1 MDSPQALGQT
11 WSRQPHQT
19 RPAERKYVAEKI
31 AFENLRLRNYT
42 AIVATNRSQRANLLH
57 LRLWQTGN
65 EDITRTSIQHQLFS
79 LVLITPSGNKKFRF
93 HEREGYPMALGMSLA
108 TYTIVHVIISL
119 IGIGSGLIV
128 LFGLL
133 NGKLLTGWNGLF
145 LLTTI
150 LTSVTGF
157 FFPYTKLTPGIIL
170 GILSLID
177 LAIALYAL
185 YAGHLTGAWRRTYA
199 ITALIALYFNVFV
212 LVAQLFE
219 KVPAIHALA
228 PTQTEPPFK
237 IAKLLLLIL
246 TVVLITLAAK
256 KFRNPLP

>member
-1 MDSPQALGQT
+1 M
-11 WSRQPHQT
+11 
-19 RPAERKYVAEKI
+19 V
-31 AFENLRLRNYT
+31 F
-42 AIVATNRSQRANLLH
+42 
-57 LRLWQTGN
+57 
-65 EDITRTSIQHQLFS
+65 
-79 LVLITPSGNKKFRF
+79 
-93 HEREGYPMALGMSLA
+93 GMSLA

-128 LFGLL
+128 LFGML
-133 NGKLLTGWNGLF
+133 NGKLLSPWNGLF

-170 GILSLID
+170 GILSLIA

-185 YAGHLTGAWRRTYA
+185 YAGHLSGGWRRTYA
-199 ITALIALYFNVFV
+199 ITALVALYFNVFV

-237 IAKLLLLIL
+237 IAQLLLLIL
-246 TVVLITLAAK
+246 TIVLITLAAK